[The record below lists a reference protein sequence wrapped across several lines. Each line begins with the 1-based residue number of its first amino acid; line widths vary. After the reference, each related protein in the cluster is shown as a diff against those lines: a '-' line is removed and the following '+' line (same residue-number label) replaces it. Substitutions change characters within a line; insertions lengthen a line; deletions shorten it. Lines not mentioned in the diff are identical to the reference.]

1 MTKEKLL
8 KLLQEQADNSDY
20 EVAHSLADEAI
31 CDFLKA
37 QGHEDIVEVYDLIG
51 KWYA

>member
-1 MTKEKLL
+1 MTKEELL
-8 KLLQEQADNSDY
+8 ILLQTQADNSDY
-20 EVAHSLADEAI
+20 EGAHFVADRAI

-37 QGHEDIVEVYDLIG
+37 QGHEDIVEAYRLIG